1 MIQAMD
7 VHWVM
12 NFRTLKAFYKYCK
25 RKNLNPDYYDIYDDL
40 VNNGFTPEQALEI
53 INISV
58 KKWREHERN
67 RYTE

>member
-1 MIQAMD
+1 MIYTETQL
-7 VHWVM
+7 
-12 NFRTLKAFYKYCK
+12 RKYTDIVI
-25 RKNLNPDYYDIYDDL
+25 LIYDDL

-58 KKWREHERN
+58 KMWREHERN

>member
-25 RKNLNPDYYDIYDDL
+25 RKNLNPDYYDIY
-40 VNNGFTPEQALEI
+40 
-53 INISV
+53 INDKLKRTGTYRKGVSYGTSFG
-58 KKWREHERN
+58 N
-67 RYTE
+67 